1 MIKKYATLWLF
12 LFIMVTGTISAQSAK
27 HTSDENESFS
37 VYPNPATGGKVFL
50 SSKSSELKEIEIFDI
65 LGKKVMQTTVTTN
78 KEINISG
85 LTPGI
90 YIITVKE
97 AEHIATRKLIIK

>member
-65 LGKKVMQTTVTTN
+65 LGKRSCRQRLQR
-78 KEINISG
+78 I
-85 LTPGI
+85 
-90 YIITVKE
+90 
-97 AEHIATRKLIIK
+97 RKLIFRDLHQVFILLL